1 MMISFAKMHGLGNDF
16 MVVDTISQNVFFNES
31 QIKKLANRHKGVG
44 FDQLLLIE
52 PPPQPDVDFHYRI
65 FNADGS
71 EVGQCGNGVRCLA
84 RFVRQMG
91 LTWKQK
97 IRVSTVNGIMDLQL
111 MRNGLVSVDMG
122 VPQLEPKKIPL
133 EIEQQSIHYQIEL
146 EEQSLSFG
154 SVSMGNPHCVLSVE
168 DVKTASVD
176 ILGMEIND
184 HQLFPEGVNVGFMQ
198 IVSDTEVRLR
208 VFERGSGE
216 TLACGSGACA
226 SMVVGRLQNKLQQK
240 IKVFLPGGH
249 LHIDW
254 PGEGESLKMIGP
266 AEFVYH
272 GYIEV

>member
-16 MVVDTISQNVFFNES
+16 MVVDNVSQHVFFNES
-31 QIKKLANRHKGVG
+31 QIRKLADRNRGIG
-44 FDQLLLIE
+44 FDQLLIIE

-65 FNADGS
+65 FNSDGS

-84 RFVRQMG
+84 KFVRKMG
-91 LTWKQK
+91 LTWKNK
-97 IRVSTVNGIMDLQL
+97 IRVSTVSGIMDLQL

-122 VPQLEPKKIPL
+122 IPQLSPAKIPMTH
-133 EIEQQSIHYQIEL
+133 EQQAVRYQIQL
-146 EEQSLSFG
+146 ADQDLSFG
-154 SVSMGNPHCVLSVE
+154 AVSMGNPHCVLM
-168 DVKTASVD
+168 VD
-176 ILGMEIND
+176 DIKQANVDTIGAEINR

-198 IVSDTEVRLR
+198 IVSDSEVRLR
-208 VFERGSGE
+208 VFERGAGE

-226 SMVVGRLQNKLQQK
+226 SMVIGRLENKLQQRT
-240 IKVFLPGGH
+240 KVYLPGGH

-254 PGEGESLKMIGP
+254 LGEGQRLKMIGP

>member
-16 MVVDTISQNVFFNES
+16 MVVDGISQNVFFNEN
-31 QIKKLANRHKGVG
+31 QIKKLSDRHKGIG

-52 PPPQPDVDFHYRI
+52 APPQPDVDFHYRI

-111 MRNGLVSVDMG
+111 MRNALVSVDMG

-133 EIEQQSIHYQIEL
+133 GIEQQSVDYQIEL
-146 EEQSLSFG
+146 KDQSLSFG

-168 DVKTASVD
+168 DVRAASVEL
-176 ILGMEIND
+176 LGTEIND
-184 HQLFPEGVNVGFMQ
+184 HELFPEGVNVGFMQ
-198 IVSDTEVRLR
+198 IVSETEVRLR

-226 SMVVGRLQNKLQQK
+226 SMVVGRLQNKLQQR

-254 PGEGESLKMIGP
+254 PGDGQSLKMIGP

>member
-16 MVVDTISQNVFFNES
+16 MVVDTVSQNVFFNES
-31 QIKKLANRHKGVG
+31 QIKKLANRHKGIG

-122 VPQLEPKKIPL
+122 IPQLEPKKIPL
-133 EIEQQSIHYQIEL
+133 EINQQSIRYQIEL
-146 EEQSLSFG
+146 KEQSLSFG

-168 DVKTASVD
+168 DVKTASVEP
-176 ILGMEIND
+176 LGVEINE
-184 HQLFPEGVNVGFMQ
+184 HELFPEGVNVGFMQ

>member
-1 MMISFAKMHGLGNDF
+1 MMVSFAKMHGLGNDF
-16 MVVDTISQNVFFNES
+16 MVVDAVSQNVYFGEK
-31 QIKKLANRHKGVG
+31 QIKKLADRHKGIG
-44 FDQLLLIE
+44 FDQLLMIE

-71 EVGQCGNGVRCLA
+71 EVGQCGNGARCLA
-84 RFVRQMG
+84 KFVRQMG

-97 IRVSTVNGIMDLQL
+97 IRVSTVSGIMDLQI

-122 VPQLEPKKIPL
+122 IPQLEPRKIPL
-133 EIEQQSIHYQIEL
+133 GIDEQAIEYEIEL
-146 EEQSLSFG
+146 KEQSLAFG

-168 DVKTASVD
+168 DIETASVD
-176 ILGMEIND
+176 SLGAEINA

-198 IVSDTEVRLR
+198 VVSDSEVKLR

-226 SMVVGRLQNKLQQK
+226 SMVVGRLQNKLQQRT
-240 IKVFLPGGH
+240 KVFLRGGH

-254 PGEGESLKMIGP
+254 PGEGQPLKMIGP

>member
-1 MMISFAKMHGLGNDF
+1 MMVSFAKMHGLGNDF
-16 MVVDTISQNVFFNES
+16 MVVDAVSQNVYFGEK
-31 QIKKLANRHKGVG
+31 QIKKLADRHKGIG

-71 EVGQCGNGVRCLA
+71 EVGQCGNGARCLA
-84 RFVRQMG
+84 KFVRQMG

-97 IRVSTVNGIMDLQL
+97 IRVSTISGIMDLQI

-122 VPQLEPKKIPL
+122 VPQLEPRKIPL
-133 EIEQQSIHYQIEL
+133 EIAEQAIEYEIEL
-146 EEQSLSFG
+146 KEQNLAFG

-168 DVKTASVD
+168 DIETASVD
-176 ILGMEIND
+176 SLGAEINE

-198 IVSDTEVRLR
+198 VVSDSEVKLR

-226 SMVVGRLQNKLQQK
+226 SMVVGRLQNKLQQRT
-240 IKVFLPGGH
+240 KVFLRGGH

-254 PGEGESLKMIGP
+254 PGEGQPLKMIGP

>member
-1 MMISFAKMHGLGNDF
+1 MMISFVKMHGLGNDF

-31 QIKKLANRHKGVG
+31 QIRKLADRHKGIG

-122 VPQLEPKKIPL
+122 VPELEPKKIPL
-133 EIEQQSIHYQIEL
+133 GIEQQSVRYQIEL
-146 EEQSLSFG
+146 KEQNLSFG

-168 DVKTASVD
+168 DVKTASVES
-176 ILGMEIND
+176 LGVEINE

-254 PGEGESLKMIGP
+254 AGEGEPLKMIGP

>member
-16 MVVDTISQNVFFNES
+16 MVVDNVSQHVYFNES
-31 QIKKLANRHKGVG
+31 QIKKLANRNKGIG

-84 RFVRQMG
+84 KFVRKMG
-91 LTWKQK
+91 LTWKHK

-122 VPQLEPKKIPL
+122 VPQLNPSKIPMGH
-133 EIEQQSIHYQIEL
+133 EQQAERYSIQL
-146 EEQSLSFG
+146 KDQSLSFG
-154 SVSMGNPHCVLSVE
+154 AVSMGNPHCVVTVE
-168 DVKTASVD
+168 DVKHANVD
-176 ILGMEIND
+176 SIGDEINR
-184 HQLFPEGVNVGFMQ
+184 HEMFPEGVNVGFMQ
-198 IVSDTEVRLR
+198 IVNDTEVRLR
-208 VFERGSGE
+208 VFERGAGE

-226 SMVVGRLQNKLQQK
+226 SMVVGRLENKLQQR
-240 IKVFLPGGH
+240 IKVYLPGGH

-254 PGEGESLKMIGP
+254 SGEGQRLKMIGP